1 MHPDVDLRPTPQ
13 GGLQLST
20 SALLP
25 MATFLP
31 CMLVWESG
39 SPTPTLAGNAPY
51 LKVSWMEVDGITLQD
66 LGISQIVRG
75 Y

>member
-1 MHPDVDLRPTPQ
+1 MCILGQHPC
-13 GGLQLST
+13 S
-20 SALLP
+20 SP

-31 CMLVWESG
+31 CMLAWESG
-39 SPTPTLAGNAPY
+39 NPTPALAGHAPY

-66 LGISQIVRG
+66 LGISKVMWG